1 MTNATPQQVEVTPA
15 RKQELIQAL
24 PKLKGRRVLIIGDVG
39 IDEYVLGQ
47 VRRISPEAPVPVLEV
62 ESEDKRLGLAANI
75 SQNIASLGGIPLTV
89 GVVGADEGADRLAKL
104 FNENRIGWDGILV
117 DKSRPTTRKLR
128 VMAQHHHIVRVDH
141 ELSKYLSEDMED
153 AVLKKAQSYV
163 HDADV
168 VILQD
173 YAKGIVSESLTKA
186 VVQMCKSAGK
196 RLLVDPHRSK
206 GAEFYHGVDLLKPN
220 YDESVAL
227 SGLRFDELKSNPN
240 KVYEVGRAL
249 QKKSGAHEIV
259 ITRGKEGMSIF
270 SGDSVTEVPTFARK
284 VFDVTGAGDTVIAAM
299 SLGLASGMTLVQS
312 CMLANFAAGVVVG
325 KVGSVP
331 CEIDELIEYIKATAN

>member
-153 AVLKKAQSYV
+153 AVLKKAQAYV
-163 HDADV
+163 QEADV

-173 YAKGIVSESLTKA
+173 YAKGVVSSSLTQA
-186 VVQMCKSAGK
+186 VVLMCKNAGK

-331 CEIDELIEYIKATAN
+331 CEIDELIEYIKATH